1 VTHANDLHAALD
13 PASIAIV
20 GASDNP
26 HKVGGRPILYMKR
39 YGYRGT
45 IYPINPARAEVQG
58 LKAYPDLAALPAAPE
73 MAIVAVA
80 GEEAVRAVEACAA
93 RGVKVAVVM
102 ASGFGEVGA
111 AGKVLQDRMLA
122 TARGAG
128 MRMIGPNCQGIANLA
143 SGTIASFSTM
153 FHEIE
158 PQDGPVAIISQSGA
172 CAAAIY
178 VLARQR
184 GLAVRHAHATGNEA
198 DVTVSDL
205 ALEVVRDPGVG
216 LLLLYLEAIPNPAVL
231 AQAAEAARA
240 RDVAIV
246 AVTAGRT
253 ASGQKAASSH
263 TGALASEDRVV
274 DAFLAKHGIWRAD
287 DPHALVSAGHL
298 YLKGWRPNS
307 ERIVVV
313 SNSGASCVMAADAA
327 EAFGLPLAEI
337 SPATK
342 AKMKAVLPGFATAVN
357 PIDVTGALLTDSG
370 MFERLLPV
378 IAAGVDADLM
388 LAALPIAGA
397 GYDVPRYAREFTA
410 HAAATGC
417 AIAVAA
423 TQAEVRREFEQAGLP
438 AFEREREA
446 MQALAQLARHAAL
459 LRNAPQRPGA
469 AERVPPLPKIERA
482 GKFVGEAQSL
492 ALLSTAGL
500 NVIAHRLCTSEAE
513 ARAAF
518 AALGGPV
525 AVKACS
531 PDAPHKTELGLVALG
546 VADADAA
553 VSEFRR
559 QRDALASLNARFEGV
574 IVARMAK
581 KGRELALGAR
591 IDPQFGP
598 VVMIGDGG
606 IYLEALKDFV
616 LLLPPF
622 DDAEARAAL
631 GRLRIAPLLAGV
643 RGEAPRDL
651 DAVAQL
657 AVRLGAAIVAWQDRV
672 ASIDVNP
679 VMAYAAGEGAVA
691 LDALI
696 EMGSDPCGIE
706 TKTGSDSN

>member
-1 VTHANDLHAALD
+1 MTQASDLHCALD
-13 PASIAIV
+13 PTSIAIV

-39 YGYRGT
+39 YGYRGA

-58 LKAYPDLAALPAAPE
+58 LKAFPDLAALPVAPE

-80 GEEAVRAVEACAA
+80 GDEAVRAVEACAA

-111 AGKVLQDRMLA
+111 EGRALQDRMLA
-122 TARGAG
+122 AARAAG

-153 FHEIE
+153 FHEIA

-198 DVTVSDL
+198 DVTASDL

-231 AQAAEAARA
+231 AEAAEEARA
-240 RDVAIV
+240 RNVAIV
-246 AVTAGRT
+246 AIKAGRT

-298 YLKGWRPNS
+298 YLKGWRPGS
-307 ERIVVV
+307 ERIAVV

-337 SPATK
+337 PPATK
-342 AKMKAVLPGFATAVN
+342 EKMKSVLPGFATPVN

-378 IAAGVDADLM
+378 LAEGVDADLM

-397 GYDVPRYAREFTA
+397 GYDLPRYARNFAA
-410 HAAATGC
+410 HSATTGC

-423 TQAEVRREFEQAGLP
+423 PQAEVRREFEQAGLP
-438 AFEREREA
+438 TFEREREA

-459 LRNAPQRPGA
+459 LRVVPARA
-469 AERVPPLPKIERA
+469 ATAEPLPPLPTLE
-482 GKFVGEAQSL
+482 GDGGFLGEARSL
-492 ALLSTAGL
+492 ALLAGAGIG
-500 NVIAHRLCTSEAE
+500 VIGHRLCTSEAQ
-513 ARAAF
+513 AREAF

-525 AVKACS
+525 ALKACS

-546 VADADAA
+546 VTDADAVA
-553 VSEFRR
+553 REFAR
-559 QRDALASLNARFEGV
+559 QQRALAARGARVEGV
-574 IVARMAK
+574 IVARMAR

-598 VVMIGDGG
+598 VVMLGDGG

-622 DDAEARAAL
+622 DAAEARAAL
-631 GRLRIAPLLAGV
+631 ARLRIAPLLAGV
-643 RGEAPRDL
+643 RGEPPRDL
-651 DAVAQL
+651 DAVARM
-657 AVRLGAAIVAWQDRV
+657 AVRIGAAIVAWQDRV
-672 ASIDVNP
+672 SSIDINP
-679 VMAYAAGEGAVA
+679 VMVYAAGEGAVA

-696 EMGSDPCGIE
+696 E
-706 TKTGSDSN
+706 TK

>member
-1 VTHANDLHAALD
+1 MTAPSDLHAALA

-58 LKAYPDLAALPAAPE
+58 LKAFPDLAALPAAPE

-93 RGVKVAVVM
+93 RGVRVAVVM
-102 ASGFGEVGA
+102 ASGFGEVGGEGRA
-111 AGKVLQDRMLA
+111 LQDHMLA
-122 TARGAG
+122 TARAAG

-143 SGTIASFSTM
+143 TGTIASFSTM
-153 FHEIE
+153 FHEIA

-231 AQAAEAARA
+231 AQAAEEARA
-240 RDVAIV
+240 RNVAIV
-246 AVTAGRT
+246 AIKAGRT

-274 DAFLAKHGIWRAD
+274 DAFLARHGIWRAD
-287 DPHALVSAGHL
+287 DPHALVRAGHL
-298 YLKGWRPNS
+298 YLKGWRPKS
-307 ERIVVV
+307 ERVVVV

-337 SPATK
+337 PPATK
-342 AKMKAVLPGFATAVN
+342 ARMKAVLPGFATPVN

-378 IAAGVDADLM
+378 LAEGVDADLM
-388 LAALPIAGA
+388 LAAIPIAGA
-397 GYDVPRYAREFTA
+397 GYDLPRYARDFAA
-410 HAAATGC
+410 HTAATGC

-423 TQAEVRREFEQAGLP
+423 PQAEVRRAFEQAGLP
-438 AFEREREA
+438 SFEREREA

-459 LRNAPQRPGA
+459 LRAAPLRPSVD
-469 AERVPPLPKIERA
+469 AEAPPLPAFEGR
-482 GKFVGEAQSL
+482 FVGEARSL
-492 ALLSTAGL
+492 ALLASAGID
-500 NVIAHRLCTSEAE
+500 VIEHRLCANAAE
-513 ARAAF
+513 TRAAF
-518 AALGGPV
+518 AALGAPV
-525 AVKACS
+525 ALKACS

-546 VADADAA
+546 IADADGVAR
-553 VSEFRR
+553 EFAR
-559 QRDALASLNARFEGV
+559 QKDALAARSARFDGV
-574 IVARMAK
+574 IVARMAE

-591 IDPQFGP
+591 VDSQFGP
-598 VVMIGDGG
+598 VVMLGDGG

-622 DDAEARAAL
+622 DLSEARAAL
-631 GRLRIAPLLAGV
+631 ERLRIAPLLAGV

-651 DAVAQL
+651 DAVARM

-672 ASIDVNP
+672 ASIDINP
-679 VMAYAAGEGAVA
+679 VMVYAEGEGAVA

-696 EMGSDPCGIE
+696 EL
-706 TKTGSDSN
+706 K

>member
-1 VTHANDLHAALD
+1 VTPPADLHAALD

-58 LKAYPDLAALPAAPE
+58 LKAFPDLGALPAAPE

-80 GEEAVRAVEACAA
+80 GDDAVRAVEACAA

-122 TARGAG
+122 TARAAG

-143 SGTIASFSTM
+143 TGTIASFSTM
-153 FHEIE
+153 FHEVE
-158 PQDGPVAIISQSGA
+158 PQDGPVAIVSQSGA

-216 LLLLYLEAIPNPAVL
+216 LVLLYLEAIPNPAVL
-231 AQAAEAARA
+231 AQAAEEARA
-240 RDVAIV
+240 RNIAIV
-246 AVTAGRT
+246 AVKAGRT

-287 DPHALVSAGHL
+287 DPHALVCAGHL
-298 YLKGWRPNS
+298 YLKGWRPRN

-327 EAFGLPLAEI
+327 EAFGLPLAELP
-337 SPATK
+337 PAMK
-342 AKMKAVLPGFATAVN
+342 EGMKAVLPGFATAVN

-378 IAAGVDADLM
+378 IAEGVEADLM
-388 LAALPIAGA
+388 LAAFPIAGA
-397 GYDVPRYAREFTA
+397 GYDLPRYARDFAA
-410 HAAATGC
+410 HSVATGR

-423 TQAEVRREFEQAGLP
+423 PQADVRRAFEQTGLP
-438 AFEREREA
+438 TFEREREA

-459 LRNAPQRPGA
+459 LRAAPARPTVT
-469 AERVPPLPKIERA
+469 ERVPPLPA
-482 GKFVGEAQSL
+482 LDGKGRFVGEAQSL
-492 ALLSTAGL
+492 ALLAGAGVE
-500 NVIAHRLCTSEAE
+500 VIEHRLCTREAE
-513 ARAAF
+513 VRAAF

-525 AVKACS
+525 ALKACS

-553 VSEFRR
+553 VREFLR
-559 QRDALASLNARFEGV
+559 QKDALAALKARCDGV
-574 IVARMAK
+574 IVARMAN

-598 VVMIGDGG
+598 LVMIGDGG

-622 DDAEARAAL
+622 DAAEARAAL
-631 GRLRIAPLLAGV
+631 ARLRIAPLLTGV

-651 DAVAQL
+651 DAVAQM
-657 AVRLGAAIVAWQDRV
+657 AVRLGAAIVAWQDQV
-672 ASIDVNP
+672 TSIDINP
-679 VMAYAAGEGAVA
+679 VMVYAKGEGALA

-696 EMGSDPCGIE
+696 E
-706 TKTGSDSN
+706 TK